1 MKVVIVAESGF
12 LKDLCLNQST
22 DSRYLYEQ
30 IDNHLITGAIPEY
43 AFAETDGGLQQQY
56 RKQRIRLQETA
67 NLANELSRS
76 QNLQPLTAQLKQL
89 VAELQEQIDNGY
101 ALVKTELEEIRSQ
114 CLTILT
120 NFEIF
125 HRARLRALSATPPPD
140 EIDCQIF
147 ETVLSFLHEHQQDK
161 ELFLEGKGFEREN
174 PRLSLHYDIRLFLT
188 HDRKDF
194 DYPEIHREINALG
207 AIMVFSSS
215 ECLRILRERLP

>member
-1 MKVVIVAESGF
+1 VIVAESGF

-56 RKQRIRLQETA
+56 RKQRIRLQETE
-67 NLANELSRS
+67 NLSNELSRS

-147 ETVLSFLHEHQQDK
+147 ETVLSFLHEHRQD
-161 ELFLEGKGFEREN
+161 
-174 PRLSLHYDIRLFLT
+174 YDIRLFLT

-194 DYPEIHREINALG
+194 DHPEIHREINAVG

-215 ECLRILRERLP
+215 ECIRVLRERLP